1 MAPFPSSVHFAVTEY
16 ETRRTCSSAGKLNV
30 NRPRTLAAIAALCIV
45 WLTASCNRQQPG
57 DAGAEKSR
65 PQIAVIPK
73 GTAFTFWK
81 AVHAGAKS
89 AADELNVDIIW
100 TGPNDEGDRRQQIE
114 VVQNFI
120 SLGVDAMVLAPAD
133 EVALARPVET
143 AVARHIPVV
152 IIDSNLKSDVQSSF
166 VATDN
171 REGGRMAARRLAQVM
186 DRKGNAVL
194 LRFNEGSAS
203 NDQREEGFLQELAAN
218 YPDIKVISSN
228 QYAGTTKESAFQASQ
243 NLLNRFGDEVNGIF
257 CPNEPVAFG
266 MLRALETSKRAGK
279 IKFVGFDAGAS
290 LVKGMRQGS
299 IHGLVAQD
307 PFNMGYL
314 GVKTAV
320 AVLNGETVEKR
331 IPTRVVTI
339 TPENLDTE
347 EIQALISFEVDA
359 SKQ

>member
-1 MAPFPSSVHFAVTEY
+1 MTP
-16 ETRRTCSSAGKLNV
+16 TRKLNV
-30 NRPRTLAAIAALCIV
+30 NRLRTLSAIAALCIV
-45 WLTASCNRQQPG
+45 GLLASCNRRQPG
-57 DAGAEKSR
+57 DSPGTSSSDTVAAENR

-120 SLGVDAMVLAPAD
+120 SLGVDAIVLAPAD

-143 AVARHIPVV
+143 AVARDIPVV
-152 IIDSNLKSDVQSSF
+152 IIDSNLESDVQSSF

-171 REGGRMAARRLAQVM
+171 REGGRMAARRLAEVM
-186 DRKGNAVL
+186 GGKGNAIL

-203 NDQREEGFLQELAAN
+203 NDQREEGFLEELAAN
-218 YPDIKVISSN
+218 HPDIKVISSN

-279 IKFVGFDAGAS
+279 IKFVGSTRARVLSRACAKARSTGSWPKTRSIWATRESRPPWPFSTARRSKNAS
-290 LVKGMRQGS
+290 PPGS
-299 IHGLVAQD
+299 SRLR
-307 PFNMGYL
+307 P
-314 GVKTAV
+314 
-320 AVLNGETVEKR
+320 R
-331 IPTRVVTI
+331 ISIAKKSRP
-339 TPENLDTE
+339 
-347 EIQALISFEVDA
+347 
-359 SKQ
+359 

>member
-1 MAPFPSSVHFAVTEY
+1 M
-16 ETRRTCSSAGKLNV
+16 
-30 NRPRTLAAIAALCIV
+30 NRLHALAAIAVLCIV
-45 WLTASCNRQQPG
+45 GLLASCNRQQPG
-57 DAGAEKSR
+57 DTPGTGSSDPTATENR
-65 PQIAVIPK
+65 RQIAVIPK

-89 AADELNVDIIW
+89 AADELNVEIIW

-120 SLGVDAMVLAPAD
+120 SRGVDAIVLAPSD

-143 AVARHIPVV
+143 AVSRGIPVV
-152 IIDSNLKSDVQSSF
+152 IIDSNLKSDDHSSF

-171 REGGRMAARRLAQVM
+171 REGGRMAARQLAEVM
-186 DRKGNAVL
+186 DEKGNVIL
-194 LRFNEGSAS
+194 LRYSEGNAS
-203 NDQREEGFLQELAAN
+203 NDQREEGFLEELAAK
-218 YPDIKVISSN
+218 YPGIRVISSN

-243 NLLNRFGDEVNGIF
+243 NLLNRFGDQVNGIF

-279 IKFVGFDAGAS
+279 IKFVGFDAGES
-290 LVKGMRQGS
+290 LIEGMREGS

-307 PFNMGYL
+307 PFNMGYQ

-339 TPENLDTE
+339 TPKNLDSE
-347 EIQALISFEVDA
+347 EIQALISPEVEA

>member
-1 MAPFPSSVHFAVTEY
+1 M
-16 ETRRTCSSAGKLNV
+16 
-30 NRPRTLAAIAALCIV
+30 NRLRTLGAIAALCFV
-45 WLTASCNRQQPG
+45 PLLASCNRQQPG
-57 DAGAEKSR
+57 DGRGTGFSDTIATENR

-81 AVHAGAKS
+81 AVHAGAKL
-89 AADELNVDIIW
+89 AADESGVDIIW

-120 SLGVDAMVLAPAD
+120 SRGVDAIVLAPSD

-143 AVARHIPVV
+143 AVARGIPVV
-152 IIDSNLKSDVQSSF
+152 IIDSNLKSDVQSSL

-186 DRKGNAVL
+186 ERKGNVIL

-203 NDQREEGFLQELAAN
+203 NDQREEGFLEELAAK
-218 YPDIKVISSN
+218 YPEIKVISSN
-228 QYAGTTKESAFQASQ
+228 QYAGTTKQSAFQASQ

-279 IKFVGFDAGAS
+279 VKFVGFDAGES
-290 LVKGMRQGS
+290 LIEGIREGS

-307 PFNMGYL
+307 PFNMGYQ

-339 TPENLDTE
+339 TPENLDSE
-347 EIQALISFEVDA
+347 EIQALISPEVEA

>member
-1 MAPFPSSVHFAVTEY
+1 MP
-16 ETRRTCSSAGKLNV
+16 L
-30 NRPRTLAAIAALCIV
+30 L
-45 WLTASCNRQQPG
+45 ASCNRQQPG
-57 DAGAEKSR
+57 DQVAAENR

-89 AADELNVDIIW
+89 AADDLNVDIIW

-120 SLGVDAMVLAPAD
+120 SLGVDAIVLAPTD

-143 AVARHIPVV
+143 AVARNIPVV

-171 REGGRMAARRLAQVM
+171 REGGRMAARQLARVM
-186 DRKGNAVL
+186 DGKGNVIL
-194 LRFNEGSAS
+194 LRYSEGNAS
-203 NDQREEGFLQELAAN
+203 NDQREDGFLEELAAAS
-218 YPDIKVISSN
+218 PEIKVISSN

-279 IKFVGFDAGAS
+279 IKFVGFDAGES
-290 LVKGMRQGS
+290 LIEGMREGS

-307 PFNMGYL
+307 PFNMGYQ

-339 TPENLDTE
+339 TPENLESE
-347 EIQALISFEVDA
+347 EIQALISPEVEA
-359 SKQ
+359 SKL

>member
-1 MAPFPSSVHFAVTEY
+1 MYRLHI
-16 ETRRTCSSAGKLNV
+16 SSAI
-30 NRPRTLAAIAALCIV
+30 AILCI
-45 WLTASCNRQQPG
+45 LPLLASCNRQQPKDSPRTG
-57 DAGAEKSR
+57 TGESGADSER
-65 PQIAVIPK
+65 PQIAVVPK

-89 AADELNVDIIW
+89 AADELNVEIIW

-120 SLGVDAMVLAPAD
+120 SRGVDAMVLAPAD

-143 AVARHIPVV
+143 AVSRDIPVV

-171 REGGRMAARRLAQVM
+171 REGGRMAARQLAKVM
-186 DRKGNAVL
+186 DEKGNVIL

-203 NDQREEGFLQELAAN
+203 NDQREEGFLEELAVA
-218 YPDIKVISSN
+218 YPAIKVVSSN

-279 IKFVGFDAGAS
+279 IKFVGFDAGES
-290 LVKGMRQGS
+290 LIKGMREGS

-307 PFNMGYL
+307 PFNMGYR

-320 AVLNGETVEKR
+320 AVLNGEEVEKR

-339 TPENLDTE
+339 TPENLDSD
-347 EIQALISFEVDA
+347 EIQALISPEVEA

>member
-1 MAPFPSSVHFAVTEY
+1 M
-16 ETRRTCSSAGKLNV
+16 
-30 NRPRTLAAIAALCIV
+30 NRLRTLGVIAVLCIV
-45 WLTASCNRQQPG
+45 GVLASCNRQEPG
-57 DAGAEKSR
+57 DTVVAESR

-89 AADELNVDIIW
+89 AADELNVEIIW
-100 TGPNDEGDRRQQIE
+100 TGPNDEGDRRQQIQ

-120 SLGVDAMVLAPAD
+120 SRGVDAIVLAPTD

-143 AVARHIPVV
+143 AVARGIPVV

-171 REGGRMAARRLAQVM
+171 REGGRMAARRLAEVM
-186 DRKGNAVL
+186 GAKGNAIL
-194 LRFNEGSAS
+194 LRYSEGNAS
-203 NDQREEGFLQELAAN
+203 NDQREEGFLEELAAK
-218 YPDIKVISSN
+218 YPEIKVISSN

-279 IKFVGFDAGAS
+279 VKFVAFDAGES
-290 LVKGMRQGS
+290 LVEGLRDGS

-314 GVKTAV
+314 GVKGAV
-320 AVLNGETVEKR
+320 AVLKGEPVEKR

-339 TPENLDTE
+339 TPENLQSE
-347 EIQALISFEVDA
+347 EIQALISPEVEA
-359 SKQ
+359 SKE

>member
-1 MAPFPSSVHFAVTEY
+1 VY
-16 ETRRTCSSAGKLNV
+16 RLRILG
-30 NRPRTLAAIAALCIV
+30 AIAALCIV
-45 WLTASCNRQQPG
+45 GLLASCNRQEPG
-57 DAGAEKSR
+57 DRSGTGSSDTVAAESR

-81 AVHAGAKS
+81 AVHAGAQS
-89 AADELNVDIIW
+89 AADEAGVEIIW

-120 SLGVDAMVLAPAD
+120 SRGVDAIVLAPAD

-143 AVARHIPVV
+143 AVARKIPVV
-152 IIDSNLKSDVQSSF
+152 IIDSNLQSDVQSSF

-171 REGGRMAARRLAQVM
+171 REGGRMAARQLAQVM
-186 DRKGNAVL
+186 NEKGNVIL

-203 NDQREEGFLQELAAN
+203 NDQREDGFLEELAKN
-218 YPDIKVISSN
+218 YPQIKVISSN

-243 NLLNRFGDEVNGIF
+243 NLLNRFGEEVNGIF

-279 IKFVGFDAGAS
+279 IKFVGFDTGES
-290 LVKGMRQGS
+290 LIEGMREGS

-307 PFNMGYL
+307 PFNMGYQ
-314 GVKTAV
+314 GVKAAV
-320 AVLNGETVEKR
+320 GVLKGEPVEKR

-339 TPENLDTE
+339 TPENLDSE
-347 EIQALISFEVDA
+347 DIQALISPEVEA
-359 SKQ
+359 SK